1 MPNCGRPA
9 LGVGPGNYLD
19 SKAILQGLKK
29 AGEIEALRTHDLRR
43 TFATVA
49 EEVASYSVVKCLLNH
64 RNSRE
69 VTGRY
74 TKVDDARLLEE
85 MTRIEKVMLG
95 AEPVALGGFD
105 IGAEG
110 KKSKEET
117 RWASSFSLA

>member
-1 MPNCGRPA
+1 M
-9 LGVGPGNYLD
+9 D

-49 EEVASYSVVKCLLNH
+49 EEVASYAVVKRLFKH
-64 RNSRE
+64 GNSRD

-85 MTRIEKVMLG
+85 MTRVERVMLG
-95 AEPVALGGFD
+95 AAPLLLAAL
-105 IGAEG
+105 
-110 KKSKEET
+110 T
-117 RWASSFSLA
+117 